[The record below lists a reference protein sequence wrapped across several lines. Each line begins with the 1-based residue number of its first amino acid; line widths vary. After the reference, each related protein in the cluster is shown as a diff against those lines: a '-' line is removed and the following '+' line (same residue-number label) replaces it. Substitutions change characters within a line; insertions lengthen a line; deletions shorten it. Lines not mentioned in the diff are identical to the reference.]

1 MKRGM
6 QITQVRKDTQIYS
19 SSVNSVNDWVFS
31 TELLLFI
38 NIIFGNI
45 HLVWKKN
52 ILGGKDPPISSWM
65 EKFYGIRVHS
75 SYLSTP

>member
-19 SSVNSVNDWVFS
+19 SSVSSVNDWVFS

-52 ILGGKDPPISSWM
+52 ILGGKKIPPLAVGLKNSM
-65 EKFYGIRVHS
+65 G
-75 SYLSTP
+75 